1 MSSDRALTGEWDGIF
16 NYPHTLPSVAFGAI
30 FRDDGGMLSGET
42 TETGDGGS
50 LHALL
55 QGTRTGA
62 AIALVKVYDDG
73 HQTPIAYT
81 GTAND
86 DSSEI
91 TGRWSI
97 AGQWSGTFIM
107 VRRPDASAQI
117 DVRIAEIVGR
127 P

>member
-1 MSSDRALTGEWDGIF
+1 
-16 NYPHTLPSVAFGAI
+16 
-30 FRDDGGMLSGET
+30 MLSGET
-42 TETGDGGS
+42 AETGDGGS

-81 GTAND
+81 GSAND

-91 TGRWSI
+91 IGRLST
-97 AGQWSGTFIM
+97 AGPWSGTFIM
-107 VRRPDASAQI
+107 IRRPDASAQI
-117 DVRIAEIVGR
+117 DVRIAENVGEQTITR
-127 P
+127 LNTSHQCASRMPSYACNNNNENYQRQTI

>member
-1 MSSDRALTGEWDGIF
+1 
-16 NYPHTLPSVAFGAI
+16 
-30 FRDDGGMLSGET
+30 MLSGET
-42 TETGDGGS
+42 AETGDGGS

-91 TGRWSI
+91 IGRWSI
-97 AGQWSGTFIM
+97 QGQWSGTFIL
-107 VRRPDASAQI
+107 VRRPDA
-117 DVRIAEIVGR
+117 GR
-127 P
+127 PIAGPIQATDERKQIVEGRTVAV

>member
-1 MSSDRALTGEWDGIF
+1 
-16 NYPHTLPSVAFGAI
+16 
-30 FRDDGGMLSGET
+30 MLSGET
-42 TETGDGGS
+42 AETGDGGS

-91 TGRWSI
+91 IGRWSI

-107 VRRPDASAQI
+107 VRRPDASAKI
-117 DVRIAEIVGR
+117 NVRIAETVGR
-127 P
+127 ADRQGVVQGQSVSVRVTSGARSQKKNKQT